1 MHHTSGILKRRE
13 LPLVRS
19 HEVVFRFPR
28 FYPSVPIEAVLSV
41 PTFHPNVDSDT
52 GFVCLWNNFASG
64 DTILEALTL
73 ERGNRSRAAARL
85 DLNRTTLLY
94 KMKKYGLIP

>member
-1 MHHTSGILKRRE
+1 VRE
-13 LPLVRS
+13 LENVIQRALVLADG
-19 HEVVFRFPR
+19 EM
-28 FYPSVPIEAVLSV
+28 IEARDLPADVRLGEEALGIGGADLARSREEQEK
-41 PTFHPNVDSDT
+41 
-52 GFVCLWNNFASG
+52 AA
-64 DTILEALTL
+64 ILEALTQ